1 MALLRVGLMDVSW
14 VAWKAVM
21 TEWTVSWTVDMMVGS
36 MDVWM
41 VAVAVAWSVDL
52 WAAMVSLMVATTVQ

>member
-1 MALLRVGLMDVSW
+1 
-14 VAWKAVM
+14 
-21 TEWTVSWTVDMMVGS
+21 MVGS